1 MPALWDRVGGELR
14 AVLSDVEV
22 GEKLRCQ
29 VLEFLEVN
37 ELGLAFQTLVA
48 ALADA
53 RADLGPSVL
62 DRLAVAAREMASRM
76 IRIGVV

>member
-37 ELGLAFQTLVA
+37 ELVAFQTLVA